1 MICPL
6 CKLSLEKSLLANVEV
21 DFCPRCYGMWFEE
34 DELRDAKD
42 EKDRNLRWL
51 DIDLWKDE
59 SQFRV
64 SPGAKLCP
72 FDRLPLYKVEYGDSG
87 IQVDVCSICNGAWLD
102 RGEFKSILVY
112 LKEKADYEV
121 LYHYLKNLKEELWEV
136 FSGPE
141 LLKEEIID
149 FLTILKLLRYKLAV
163 QYPVIAQYIATLP
176 K

>member
-1 MICPL
+1 MICPF
-6 CKLSLEKSLLANVEV
+6 CKLSLEKSLLSNVEV

-34 DELRDAKD
+34 DELQAAKD

-59 SQFRV
+59 GLFKV
-64 SPGAKLCP
+64 SPGVKPCP
-72 FDRLPLYKVEYGDSG
+72 FDRLPLYAVEYGDSG
-87 IQVDVCSICNGAWLD
+87 IQVDVCSICRGVWLD
-102 RGEFKSILVY
+102 RGEFKSILTY

-141 LLKEEIID
+141 LLREEIID
-149 FLTILKLLRYKLAV
+149 FLTILKLLRYKFAV
-163 QYPVIAQYIATLP
+163 QHPAISQAILAMP